1 MWVLASTTEDIVTLL
16 PLVIG
21 IVGLGG
27 LVFTALR
34 FRRDDTTAVV
44 NQQNVILDDMKK
56 LNDELRTTVSDLR
69 TERDELR
76 AVAEPEG
83 LPELPSRGLFQCRP

>member
-76 AVAEPEG
+76 VQVG
-83 LPELPSRGLFQCRP
+83 ELTVQIKSMHNES

>member
-34 FRRDDTTAVV
+34 FRRDDTTAVI

-56 LNDELRTTVSDLR
+56 LNDELRTTVGDLR

-76 AVAEPEG
+76 VQVG
-83 LPELPSRGLFQCRP
+83 ELTIQIKSMRNES

>member
-34 FRRDDTTAVV
+34 FRRDDTTAVI

-56 LNDELRTTVSDLR
+56 LNDELRTTVGDLR

-76 AVAEPEG
+76 VQVG
-83 LPELPSRGLFQCRP
+83 ELTVQIKSMRNES